1 MKKET
6 RNSKNAKCA
15 TLIKMV
21 NLLFRT
27 YLYLEKLLEVIQT
40 YAKNNGLQ
48 NDPMYRTKNVYNCY
62 LKVNIF
68 KIKHQNIMK
77 KLIFSTLG
85 TLFIAGLLSWHWSPS
100 QYPSIKKAEV
110 IECLTTETLQAYQLE
125 ASTPQFASLHPTPL
139 VIHPENL
146 LGKMMSFEA
155 ADGKQ
160 ANAYF
165 IAAKKKSNKY
175 LIVIQ
180 EWWGLNDNVKMESD
194 KYFSDLVDVNVIAVD
209 MYDGKVAATPDS
221 AMKLMQGANMERMTA
236 IIQGAI
242 KYAGSKA
249 AIYSV
254 GWCFGGMWSLQTAI
268 LAGPQAKGTIMYYGR
283 PESNM
288 DKLKSIQCDII
299 GFFGNLDR
307 SPSPTMVNDFEKNMK
322 EAGKNLSVNR
332 YEAGHGFAN
341 PSNPSFNAEAKAD
354 AYTKAI
360 AFLKAH

>member
-1 MKKET
+1 MKKAIYVLFSVLLT
-6 RNSKNAKCA
+6 AS
-15 TLIKMV
+15 LISW
-21 NLLFRT
+21 NW
-27 YLYLEKLLEVIQT
+27 
-40 YAKNNGLQ
+40 
-48 NDPMYRTKNVYNCY
+48 TKTQHPAVE
-62 LKVNIF
+62 
-68 KIKHQNIMK
+68 
-77 KLIFSTLG
+77 
-85 TLFIAGLLSWHWSPS
+85 
-100 QYPSIKKAEV
+100 KAEV
-110 IECLTTETLQAYQLE
+110 IECLNMETQQTYKLE
-125 ASTPQFASLHPTPL
+125 ASTPAFAAMHPSPI
-139 VIHPENL
+139 VVNPENL
-146 LGKMMSFEA
+146 LGKMMSFDA

-194 KYFSDLVDVNVIAVD
+194 KYYTDLGDVNVIAVD

-221 AMKLMQGANMERMTA
+221 AMKLMRGADMGRMTA

-249 AIYSV
+249 SIYSV

-268 LAGPQAKGTIMYYGR
+268 LAGPQAKGSVMYYGR
-283 PESNM
+283 PETNM

-299 GFFGNLDR
+299 GFFGNLDQ
-307 SPSPTMVNDFEKNMK
+307 SPSPAMVNDFEKNMK
-322 EAGKNLSVNR
+322 EAGKNLAVNR

-341 PSNPSFNAEAKAD
+341 PSNPSYNAAAKED

>member
-1 MKKET
+1 MKKAIYVLVSVLLT
-6 RNSKNAKCA
+6 AS
-15 TLIKMV
+15 LISW
-21 NLLFRT
+21 NW
-27 YLYLEKLLEVIQT
+27 
-40 YAKNNGLQ
+40 
-48 NDPMYRTKNVYNCY
+48 TKTQHPTVE
-62 LKVNIF
+62 
-68 KIKHQNIMK
+68 
-77 KLIFSTLG
+77 
-85 TLFIAGLLSWHWSPS
+85 
-100 QYPSIKKAEV
+100 KAEV
-110 IECLTTETLQAYQLE
+110 IECLNMETQQAYQLE
-125 ASTPQFASLHPTPL
+125 AGTPAFAAMHPSPM
-139 VIHPENL
+139 VVNPENL

-165 IAAKKKSNKY
+165 IAAKKKTNKY
-175 LIVIQ
+175 LIVVQ
-180 EWWGLNDNVKMESD
+180 EWWGLNDNVKLESD
-194 KYFSDLVDVNVIAVD
+194 KYYSDLGDVNVIAVD

-221 AMKLMQGANMERMTA
+221 AMKLMRGADMGRMTA

-249 AIYSV
+249 SIYSV

-268 LAGPQAKGTIMYYGR
+268 LAGPQAKGTVMYYGR

-299 GFFGNLDR
+299 GFFGNLDQ
-307 SPSPTMVNDFEKNMK
+307 SPSPAMVNDFEKNMK

-341 PSNPSFNAEAKAD
+341 PSNPSYNAAAKED
-354 AYTKAI
+354 AYKKAI